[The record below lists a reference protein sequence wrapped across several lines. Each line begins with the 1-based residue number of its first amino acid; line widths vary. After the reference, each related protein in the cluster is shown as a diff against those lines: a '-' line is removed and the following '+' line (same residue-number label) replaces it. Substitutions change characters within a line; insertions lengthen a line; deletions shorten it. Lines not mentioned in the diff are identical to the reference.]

1 MDVSLAKQNT
11 SGEYQEIKMGSSFD
25 LFDPISNT
33 DDPSISLSHRKN
45 RYLLKDLMEGE
56 GFIAYDME
64 WWHFTYSQS
73 GESELY
79 YLSLIHN

>member
-1 MDVSLAKQNT
+1 
-11 SGEYQEIKMGSSFD
+11 
-25 LFDPISNT
+25 
-33 DDPSISLSHRKN
+33 
-45 RYLLKDLMEGE
+45 MEGE

-79 YLSLIHN
+79 YDFVIR